1 MAKRDCPDCRKRLQP
16 FWMPA
21 SRIGGEVELDRCR
34 ECGGVWFDAGEL
46 TEASGKTVRAPGGP
60 SARNCPSCGAKMRH
74 ARLSDGPPVDNCPS
88 CRGTFVEAAALE
100 TLTMKKTARALAP
113 QGTGFVCDE
122 CGARKAFSEGRAT
135 TLGLKCADCAVD
147 DEPVPRRQQKKKS
160 VLSRFF
166 GWLSAD

>member
-1 MAKRDCPDCRKRLQP
+1 
-16 FWMPA
+16 MPA

-46 TEASGKTVRAPGGP
+46 TEASGKTVRAPMGP

-147 DEPVPRRQQKKKS
+147 DEPVPRRQQQKKS